1 MCSTAI
7 RRIRFEA
14 DRERYRRYA
23 EAKSKIP
30 NDLPPDEY
38 EARVKKLI
46 KKFKI

>member
-1 MCSTAI
+1 MCSTAMK
-7 RRIRFEA
+7 RLRFEA

-30 NDLPPDEY
+30 PDLPPQEY
-38 EARVKKLI
+38 EERLKKLI